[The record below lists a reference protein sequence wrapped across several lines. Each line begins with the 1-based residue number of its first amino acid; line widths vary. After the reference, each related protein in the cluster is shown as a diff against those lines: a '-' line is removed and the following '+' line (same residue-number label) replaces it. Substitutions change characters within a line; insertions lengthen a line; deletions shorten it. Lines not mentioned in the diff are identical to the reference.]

1 MLDDELTKKAAEAE
15 KSMIDSHAG
24 GGVELLGMHMRP
36 VTLGSLVML
45 MQVGSELIRGVPI
58 SQCRNILMDCC
69 VFIRLHTLSFK
80 QAVKLTRNKA
90 ALEDAALELAEKLS
104 PADVGAIID
113 AVTLMIKKATETQVE
128 PILEDSLMGTRDDD
142 VLGET

>member
-1 MLDDELTKKAAEAE
+1 
-15 KSMIDSHAG
+15 
-24 GGVELLGMHMRP
+24 
-36 VTLGSLVML
+36 
-45 MQVGSELIRGVPI
+45 
-58 SQCRNILMDCC
+58 MDCC